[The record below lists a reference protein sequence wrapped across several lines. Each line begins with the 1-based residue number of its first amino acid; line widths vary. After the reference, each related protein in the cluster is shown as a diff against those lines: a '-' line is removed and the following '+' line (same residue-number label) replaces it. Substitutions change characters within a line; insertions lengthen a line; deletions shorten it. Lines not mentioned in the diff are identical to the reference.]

1 MREPKEKPAWPKRSK
16 PGRGRNN
23 HTVSREVGKPLK
35 NYAQQKLARNR
46 RDQEPNAAVKAEEQ
60 VERYTA
66 GTLSTAGRGLAM
78 ASRLIRGLPQARRT
92 GPRSKQQGPA
102 PHSSP
107 MEHERPGPDMEA
119 APAASDLISSHPVIP
134 KERQTT
140 LKEKDPQDIRS
151 RAASASE
158 LSAVSKE
165 NRAGAAQLQPPP
177 TGERMKQAA
186 ARKRQ
191 AEAVRGEGGR
201 RSAPPLLSEHVDG
214 MADSQEGLPLPPGRI
229 ARHPQAATARRGQ
242 GLSAPDSRKPSA
254 APPTDQKSG
263 LSIVERDSVSRK
275 EWSRQPLPSIKAR
288 SGTRGDRTHPV
299 KAKPTPRAPGTARA
313 AALAAAQKAAGRTV
327 QNRARQLAIV
337 RTKQTAKT
345 TASLG
350 KKAVQTVAH
359 AVASLVSVLVDMVG
373 RAVLLVVLCVVLF
386 VAAVIASPFGIFFA
400 SQQQEPGTV
409 PPNGA
414 IAQVNIDLAD
424 YLADLQAGGYA
435 DIQLDGQL
443 PDWREVL
450 AVFAVRTTL
459 GEDGVDVLT
468 MDPDRVERLKE
479 VFGDMTA
486 IIAEP
491 EGTENGVIL
500 YLTVEAKTTGEMGE
514 LYGFTDE

>member
-1 MREPKEKPAWPKRSK
+1 MREPKEKQAWPKRSK

-46 RDQEPNAAVKAEEQ
+46 RDQEPNAAVEAEEQ

-66 GTLSTAGRGLAM
+66 GTLSTAGRGLNM
-78 ASRLIRGLPQARRT
+78 ASRSIWERPQACGT
-92 GPRSKQQGPA
+92 GPHCEQQGPVSHGA
-102 PHSSP
+102 P
-107 MEHERPGPDMEA
+107 MEHERPEPDMEA
-119 APAASDLISSHPVIP
+119 APAAPDLISSHPVIP

-186 ARKRQ
+186 ARRRQ
-191 AEAVRGEGGR
+191 AEAVRGEGGG
-201 RSAPPLLSEHVDG
+201 RSAPPLLSEPVDG

-229 ARHPQAATARRGQ
+229 TRHPQAATAGWRQ
-242 GLSAPDSRKPSA
+242 GLSAPDSRNPSA
-254 APPTDQKSG
+254 APPTDQKNG
-263 LSIVERDSVSRK
+263 LSIVERDSVSQK
-275 EWSRQPLPSIKAR
+275 ERFRQTAPPIEAR
-288 SGTRGDRTHPV
+288 SGTRRDRTYTV
-299 KAKPTPRAPGTARA
+299 KAKQPKTELGSTPRAPGTARA
-313 AALAAAQKAAGRTV
+313 AARAAAQKAAGRTV

-337 RTKQTAKT
+337 RTKQAAKT

-359 AVASLVSVLVDMVG
+359 AAASLVSALVGMVG
-373 RAVLLVVLCVVLF
+373 GAVFLVVLCVVLL
-386 VAAVIASPFGIFFA
+386 VAAVIASPFGIFFS

-424 YLADLQAGGYA
+424 YLADLQAGDYA

-443 PDWREVL
+443 PD
-450 AVFAVRTTL
+450 
-459 GEDGVDVLT
+459 
-468 MDPDRVERLKE
+468 
-479 VFGDMTA
+479 
-486 IIAEP
+486 
-491 EGTENGVIL
+491 
-500 YLTVEAKTTGEMGE
+500 
-514 LYGFTDE
+514 